1 MDRENTII
9 VDDDTMKLVLT
20 NIVHD
25 QLHDFHPSGSGSSR
39 LLSMAKKIND
49 ITDAIVTTSS
59 TLAGGGQTGG
69 DDLRDRETNHYP
81 DLYWK
86 KVAEW
91 DKISDGHNGDI
102 CNAIFLIK
110 DGSGPTNFFKL
121 FMMLQWY
128 LDDTLFSLEMGKP
141 SVSENAQ
148 DSFIN
153 LDFINELITKQLG
166 LESKPDKHVGGIKNQ
181 LATIEITNMVGV
193 ILNFRKIFQFHAVNI
208 MGGWEKGPKAFGF
221 ACMNKNRASGVS
233 DADNEDED
241 HWSYKYLC
249 ESFETYQ
256 SLLMAE
262 EREDRGMEE
271 SVELFTK
278 FNDLFYKCFITLY
291 YAKGG
296 SNNEPN
302 AFLLLNN
309 KELEN
314 ICFFGFIYITYKN
327 EKVDKFI
334 DILHITDIFE
344 RNAVGR
350 SSSAPQDSSSVL
362 NAVPPGESK
371 VEEEEVA
378 EDLPDFEYFES
389 EEYASLLKRR
399 QERKRK
405 EKRRKE
411 ERNRID
417 KYPRTK
423 QTIGQG
429 LAQRGWG
436 YGGGEIVKRWFGKDA
451 MLGETHGGGEA
462 LTSDGKKWAKI
473 YQEKFKELMQNKDNQ
488 HLGEKKLKKIA
499 ARKILNL
506 ASHGESPPVKCK
518 QQQQL
523 EIQIQRQQRQMM
535 LQMQAA
541 KEQYHDMRLNQPISV
556 ASGGNKPT
564 RKVDDLKKI
573 DDITTKI
580 QAMIDIIKV
589 DKGIFETFKEAVKKS
604 VELLKK
610 PRFDLS
616 GVLRSS
622 GTYDALE
629 YLYEFWDV
637 SLKRTISDGDLG
649 VYFDDGDM
657 QIGRSRFNSTSSQ
670 EFLLRLNNKEKYNG
684 AFVKRLQSCPLSLLR
699 NNGPQQWHLWKQ
711 EGLSPDQVA
720 TDDKRWE
727 QISLQLAPRGG
738 PRASTRRKE
747 QQDQIINAY
756 FDNYGQDIAAA
767 LTKHFDPYNIGA
779 DGTLNKIKNRLE
791 ELKYLLVKIEK
802 QDQVAAKKAANAAKL
817 ALKGVQYTK
826 ASKDYTSRLIQLVA
840 RQGLAYIHGP
850 DVDQDVKTW
859 YKEQDIFEK
868 IGSIFDKNEAVDNKE
883 RIIKSF
889 LGLDMFCVASVGW
902 PIKKNST
909 AGEVDRKMWK
919 LNNTWKSGKLDKR
932 LSDGAIKILSK
943 VSEEGMM
950 PELAKTFYAGFAKSR
965 KTSKDK
971 WTNLWEAGGDTA
983 DCYVEKTKRF
993 IINNASN
1000 PDLTYFIDKNGVTQ
1014 KITEG
1019 QKKNVICTASSIIDA
1034 QPACSW
1040 GISQR
1045 QNQQY
1050 LKPMRF
1056 NIQNKSGNAF
1066 YFGGCRIIG
1075 PNAALGNVQYYGT
1088 CFFQNQT
1095 HFSLGNISINGST
1108 GKELQAK
1115 VVYSNLLDQI
1125 LEKTGQELGDL
1136 DKFLKIFSN
1145 TDGHNTTFDLVF
1157 KALFPKSMG
1166 DYFQEVNS
1174 TFNNG
1179 AYVSNGN
1186 MYDGTNTTR
1195 IEYEN
1200 GNAVRIGISN
1210 DTPSGFRQM
1219 LWNLL
1224 SNLNMLEKPDDV
1236 NPSNLVPYKMNTRN
1250 ISGYLSTADSA
1261 EGQVRLLA
1269 RAI

>member
-1 MDRENTII
+1 MDGENTII

-49 ITDAIVTTSS
+49 ITGAIVTTS

-69 DDLRDRETNHYP
+69 DDSDHYP
-81 DLYWK
+81 DLDWE

-91 DKISDGHNGDI
+91 DKIYDGDKVDI
-102 CNAIFLIK
+102 CSAIFLTK
-110 DGSGPTNFFKL
+110 DGCPTNFFKL
-121 FMMLQWY
+121 FMMLQWD
-128 LDDTLFSLEMGKP
+128 LDDTLFSLELDKP
-141 SVSENAQ
+141 SVCEKAQ
-148 DSFIN
+148 KSSIDLNFIN
-153 LDFINELITKQLG
+153 KWITEQLE
-166 LESKPDKHVGGIKNQ
+166 LESDEHVGGIKNQ

-208 MGGWEKGPKAFGF
+208 MGGWKEEDF
-221 ACMNKNRASGVS
+221 VE
-233 DADNEDED
+233 NEGD

-249 ESFETYQ
+249 KSFETYQ
-256 SLLMAE
+256 SLCLE
-262 EREDRGMEE
+262 STDEFTDIKLER
-271 SVELFTK
+271 VKLFTK

-296 SNNEPN
+296 NHVKN

-327 EKVDKFI
+327 GKVADFIEKV
-334 DILHITDIFE
+334 LLETDIFE
-344 RNAVGR
+344 RNAVGI
-350 SSSAPQDSSSVL
+350 SSREPQSETKAWEVPLPIDPVNDTFFDTDEGEEKEAWEVPLPIDPVNDTFFDTDEDEELFFDPEAIQDDS
-362 NAVPPGESK
+362 
-371 VEEEEVA
+371 
-378 EDLPDFEYFES
+378 
-389 EEYASLLKRR
+389 
-399 QERKRK
+399 QRKGW
-405 EKRRKE
+405 
-411 ERNRID
+411 
-417 KYPRTK
+417 YQRTPHEA
-423 QTIGQG
+423 TTTHGVH
-429 LAQRGWG
+429 RGRG

-556 ASGGNKPT
+556 SSGGARPV
-564 RKVDDLKKI
+564 RKATDLIGTPAAAGI
-573 DDITTKI
+573 DE
-580 QAMIDIIKV
+580 MIDIIEV
-589 DKGIFETFKEAVKKS
+589 DIETFKNYQVIIKKS
-604 VELLKK
+604 VELLKV
-610 PRFDLS
+610 PNFNID
-616 GVLRSS
+616 GVRNLCIDGLEELRK
-622 GTYDALE
+622 
-629 YLYEFWDV
+629 FWNT
-637 SLKRTISDGDLG
+637 SLMKRTSDDIFG
-649 VYFDDGDM
+649 VYFDELPDQQP
-657 QIGRSRFNSTSSQ
+657 QIGLSRFNSISRVQ
-670 EFLLRLNNKEKYNG
+670 FLKRLDNKEKNDG
-684 AFVKRLQSCPLSLLR
+684 AFVKRLQSCPLSLLLDIDGSR
-699 NNGPQQWHLWKQ
+699 EWKSWKRHVNPNNLPQQRN
-711 EGLSPDQVA
+711 DQ
-720 TDDKRWE
+720 WE
-727 QISLQLAPRGG
+727 QIRLQINGG
-738 PRASTRRKE
+738 PRAIGRRE
-747 QQDQIINAY
+747 PQQNQIIKTY

-767 LTKHFDPYNIGA
+767 LAKHFDPYNIGA
-779 DGTLNKIKNRLE
+779 DGTFNKIKNRLE
-791 ELKYLLVKIEK
+791 ELKYLKKKIKGEEK
-802 QDQVAAKKAANAAKL
+802 IQATKASNAAKKAL
-817 ALKGVQYTK
+817 QGVRYTK
-826 ASKDYTSRLIQLVA
+826 PSKDYTSRLIQLVA

-850 DVDQDVKTW
+850 VSQDDGDPVDDGATVVKSWYNNQEIFGTINFIYDRNVDVDTRP
-859 YKEQDIFEK
+859 
-868 IGSIFDKNEAVDNKE
+868 

-902 PIKKNST
+902 PIKKNSQA
-909 AGEVDRKMWK
+909 AGVDKKMWK
-919 LNNTWKSGKLDKR
+919 IENTWKSGKLDKR
-932 LSDGAIKILSK
+932 LSDGAISILSK
-943 VSEEGMM
+943 VSNAM
-950 PELAKTFYAGFAKSR
+950 PNLAKTFYAGFATR
-965 KTSKDK
+965 QDSKKK
-971 WTNLWEAGGDTA
+971 WTDLWGVGGDATN
-983 DCYVEKTKRF
+983 CRVEKTKRF

-1000 PDLTYFIDKNGVTQ
+1000 PDLTYFIDKKGSTQ
-1014 KITEG
+1014 KIREG
-1019 QKKNVICTASSIIDA
+1019 QKQNVICTASSIIDA

-1050 LKPMRF
+1050 LRPMRF
-1056 NIQNKSGNAF
+1056 NIRNENGNAF

-1075 PNAALGNVQYYGT
+1075 QAALGNVQYYGT
-1088 CFFQNQT
+1088 CFFQNQK

-1115 VVYSNLLDQI
+1115 VVYSNLLDKI
-1125 LEKTGQELGDL
+1125 LEKTGQDFGTLAN
-1136 DKFLKIFSN
+1136 FLKIFSN

-1179 AYVSNGN
+1179 AYVSNDN
-1186 MYDGTNTTR
+1186 MYDGTNGTR
-1195 IEYEN
+1195 IEYDN
-1200 GNAVRIGISN
+1200 DGNAVRIGISN

-1224 SNLNMLEKPDDV
+1224 SNFNMLQKPGV
-1236 NPSNLVPYKMNTRN
+1236 PPSIGLVPYKMNTRN

-1261 EGQVRLLA
+1261 DGQVRLLA
-1269 RAI
+1269 RAVP